1 MFLPY
6 APRAVVASI
15 TVGLTLAACSA
26 VEPTEEATGTD
37 ESRIVGGK
45 VNTGDPAVFQL
56 KTVTPLQ
63 GGSTSIG
70 SCTAT
75 LVSPTVL
82 LTAAHCIEGAG
93 AATTAWVNNTTTPST
108 ALPSQATGWKKIS
121 TMQMHENYPQR
132 FANLGYDC
140 AVLVL
145 EDPITDITPKT
156 YRKAPLP
163 ASAVGTTARI
173 VGYGNTNGAAGTG
186 SGTKR
191 ELATRIKEVRDG
203 VLTIGSRGAVSC
215 QGDSGGPAF
224 LSEGGEEVI
233 AGISSY
239 GDVGCVENGSY
250 ARTELCAPFFDQFV
264 HQACTPDCA
273 AKQCGS
279 DGCGGSCGS
288 CGAGET
294 CVAGT
299 CSPGSPNPNDPPP
312 PPPLSCL
319 ESEPNNTLD
328 ATRAS
333 QFCADGSARGTLANS
348 SDNDFFV
355 IEIPPNS
362 IYDIRIVTGQPNVRL
377 SVIKETGDSF
387 VGWDGGS
394 ARRVSYAT
402 STGGRYFAKVY
413 NSVAPSGPEA
423 YELRAA
429 VTPR

>member
-1 MFLPY
+1 MSLPNVS
-6 APRAVVASI
+6 RAALARI
-15 TVGLTLAACSA
+15 TVALTLAACSA
-26 VEPTEEATGTD
+26 IEPVEEAIGTE

-45 VNTGDPAVFQL
+45 VNTGDPAVFQF
-56 KTVTPLQ
+56 KTVTPLT
-63 GGSTSIG
+63 GGSSSVG

-93 AATTAWVNNTTTPST
+93 ANTTAWVNNTTTPST
-108 ALPSQATGWKKIS
+108 AFPSQSTGWKKIS
-121 TMQMHENYPQR
+121 KMQKHEKYPQR

-140 AVLVL
+140 AVLIL
-145 EDPITDITPKT
+145 EEPIADITPKT
-156 YRKAPLP
+156 YRKTPLS

-264 HQACTPDCA
+264 SQTCTPDCTN
-273 AKQCGS
+273 KECGS

-294 CVAGT
+294 CGAGT
-299 CSPGSPNPNDPPP
+299 CGPVTTTPTNPPNSP
-312 PPPLSCL
+312 CT

-328 ATRAS
+328 PTGAS
-333 QFCADGSARGTLANS
+333 KFCADGRARGTIADS

-355 IEIPPNS
+355 IEVPPNS
-362 IYDIRIVTGQPNVRL
+362 TYDISVVSGRPNVRL
-377 SVIKETGDSF
+377 TLFKETGDSF

-394 ARRVSYAT
+394 ARRVSYST

-413 NSVAPSGPEA
+413 NSGALSGPEP